1 MLDARMPGSHTPG
14 SSTQNFQEPEEV
26 TGGGLIPWFSVS
38 LSIHSDDLDPDEV
51 TRVLGVEPD
60 QTQCKGVPLPP
71 RGDRPPRV
79 PQIGMW
85 LIHLRPEQAPE
96 CDVQTAIA
104 RVLDQ
109 ITVPLD
115 VWHQARAG
123 ASARIFVGLFLDDYN
138 RGFGIDPPLLRRA
151 ADLGVSLD
159 FDFYNN
165 ADDEPSDA
173 GTVFP

>member
-1 MLDARMPGSHTPG
+1 VSGIPQQQATGTS
-14 SSTQNFQEPEEV
+14 EEQDGV
-26 TGGGLIPWFSVS
+26 TIGGPIPWFSVA
-38 LSIHSDDLDPDEV
+38 LTIHADDLDPNEI
-51 TRVLGVEPD
+51 TRVLGVQPD
-60 QTQCKGVPLPP
+60 QTQRKGVPLPP

-85 LIHLRPEQAPE
+85 SINLRPEQTPV
-96 CDVQTAIA
+96 CDVETAIA

-123 ASARIFVGLFLDDYN
+123 ASVRIFVGLSLDDYN

-151 ADLGVSLD
+151 ADLGISLD
-159 FDFYNN
+159 FDIYNDT
-165 ADDEPSDA
+165 DDEPSDA
-173 GTVFP
+173 ATVFL

>member
-1 MLDARMPGSHTPG
+1 MSDIPQQQGIGTS
-14 SSTQNFQEPEEV
+14 NEEDGI
-26 TGGGLIPWFSVS
+26 TIGGPIPWFSVS
-38 LSIHSDDLDPDEV
+38 LTIHADDLDLNEI
-51 TRVLGVEPD
+51 THVLGVQPD
-60 QTQCKGVPLPP
+60 QTQRKGVPLPP

-85 LIHLRPEQAPE
+85 LINLRPEQAPE

-115 VWHQARAG
+115 VWNQARVG
-123 ASARIFVGLFLDDYN
+123 ASARIFVGLFLDNYN

-173 GTVFP
+173 GTLFP